1 MLPDVLR
8 LLSLAEETLRSINH
22 ISRVRSMKRISLAAI
37 LLIPLLLVAAC
48 SGEQYGAGVD
58 PAALSVTVKDV
69 FLKPELL
76 GKEVT
81 IEGKVFTQCES
92 NGCWFVLQDDTGQI
106 YVDLSRNNFALPSKH
121 GRKVKA
127 SGTVTT
133 FQNNLLLVARGVEV
147 K

>member
-1 MLPDVLR
+1 
-8 LLSLAEETLRSINH
+8 
-22 ISRVRSMKRISLAAI
+22 MKRIFLAAVLI
-37 LLIPLLLVAAC
+37 IPLLLVAAC

-58 PAALSVTVKDV
+58 PTALSVTVKDV

-106 YVDLSRNNFALPSKH
+106 YVDLSRNNFALPSKS

-127 SGTVTT
+127 SGTITT